1 MDYTAKFYSGPSYG
15 SGNFPVFAGS
25 RRRRRGGSFF
35 GSLANLAMPMLKGL
49 AKKGA
54 THALGLAKDVA
65 SDVMA
70 GRNVKDSIMTHGL
83 RRAKRLGS
91 EVLGSALSSAPK
103 RQRAAAPSRKRG
115 ATSKTKQRNSKRR
128 RANF

>member
-1 MDYTAKFYSGPSYG
+1 MDYTAKFYSGPTYG
-15 SGNFPVFAGS
+15 GGSFPVFSGS

-35 GSLANLAMPMLKGL
+35 GSLANLAMPMLKGI

-54 THALGLAKDVA
+54 SQAIGLAQDVA
-65 SDVMA
+65 GDFMRGKSI
-70 GRNVKDSIMTHGL
+70 KDSLMTHGM

-91 EVLGSALSSAPK
+91 EVLGSALGSAPK
-103 RQRAAAPSRKRG
+103 RQRATVPSRKRG
-115 ATSKTKQRNSKRR
+115 ATRKAKQATSKRR

>member
-1 MDYTAKFYSGPSYG
+1 MDYTARFYSGPTYG
-15 SGNFPVFAGS
+15 SGGFPVFSGS

-54 THALGLAKDVA
+54 TQAIGLAKDVA
-65 SDVMA
+65 GDVIA
-70 GRNVKDSIMTHGL
+70 GRNVKDSIMRHGM

-91 EVLGSALSSAPK
+91 DVLGTALGSMPK
-103 RQRAAAPSRKRG
+103 RQKTTVPSRKRR
-115 ATSKTKQRNSKRR
+115 ATSKVKQSAKRR

>member
-1 MDYTAKFYSGPSYG
+1 MDYTARFYSGPTYG
-15 SGNFPVFAGS
+15 SGFPVFSGS

-54 THALGLAKDVA
+54 TQAIGLAKDVA
-65 SDVMA
+65 GDVMA
-70 GRNVKDSIMTHGL
+70 GRNVKDSIMRHGL

-91 EVLGSALSSAPK
+91 EVLGSALGSTPK
-103 RQRAAAPSRKRG
+103 QQRTTMPSRKRRT
-115 ATSKTKQRNSKRR
+115 TSKINRSAKRR